1 MIKTIET
8 RDGEVSDPLDPLS
21 LLGVMGVFAS
31 QVSFT
36 CWVIPYSEWVKKV
49 LLAALGC
56 SKWG

>member
-21 LLGVMGVFAS
+21 LVGEMGVSAS

-36 CWVIPYSEWVKKV
+36 SWVTDSLP
-49 LLAALGC
+49 
-56 SKWG
+56 